1 MKQLDLLDREADVLE
16 LARELIAD
24 NPAISYR
31 KLPVPVPTFRGLP
44 VVEALLCRE
53 QKTYPDPTPLEDR
66 PRGQRPKYFE
76 PCPLP
81 VPSGFPPTRYKPV
94 RWDITLTLQDPEGLV
109 MKKWRDL

>member
-31 KLPVPVPTFRGLP
+31 KLPAPFPTYRGLP

-53 QKTYPDPTPLEDR
+53 QKTYPAVLKARAP
-66 PRGQRPKYFE
+66 RPKCFE
-76 PCPLP
+76 PCPLR
-81 VPSGFPPTRYKPV
+81 VPDGAPPV
-94 RWDITLTLQDPEGLV
+94 RFKPATWEITLTLQDPDGLV